1 MKRPFFSPG
10 LREEKT
16 LKEMEKIVK
25 NENFCA
31 SIFVGLEPVREGTD

>member
-1 MKRPFFSPG
+1 MKYFFLFKKRPFFSPG

-25 NENFCA
+25 NENFR
-31 SIFVGLEPVREGTD
+31 SSM